1 MQIKTTL
8 KYQFIHIR
16 VAKILKAYDIGV
28 HDVEWSKVTC
38 QPIFIVSRMIHQT
51 VLCSPKMEHYTA
63 KKTSEIQLCA
73 RITQK
78 QLSVKKNCIRQHRV
92 YYFYHAQNP
101 AKVNQVHIVQ
111 KHMHRVTIMNILK
124 TEIMKAK
131 FITLTTLEGTR
142 RYKNS
147 EEHISKFNTNGGA
160 LFLSSWV
167 LFFYF
172 YLEDNYFTIL

>member
-1 MQIKTTL
+1 MQ
-8 KYQFIHIR
+8 
-16 VAKILKAYDIGV
+16 
-28 HDVEWSKVTC
+28 
-38 QPIFIVSRMIHQT
+38 
-51 VLCSPKMEHYTA
+51 
-63 KKTSEIQLCA
+63 
-73 RITQK
+73 
-78 QLSVKKNCIRQHRV
+78 
-92 YYFYHAQNP
+92 
-101 AKVNQVHIVQ
+101 
-111 KHMHRVTIMNILK
+111 RVTIMNILK